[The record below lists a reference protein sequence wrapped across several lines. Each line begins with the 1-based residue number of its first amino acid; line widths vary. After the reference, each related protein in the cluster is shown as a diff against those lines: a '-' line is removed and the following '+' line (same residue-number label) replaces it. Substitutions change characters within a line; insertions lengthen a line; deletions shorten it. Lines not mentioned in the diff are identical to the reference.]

1 MLKHDGYLLLYI
13 KEAIGFAQARRICR
27 LWAAGAK
34 GIFSFA
40 KENIPF
46 GTPRERLRLAVSGLN
61 NSDVSEVK
69 VPRARRSRV
78 SIARRFASAPTIR
91 CCAAVGGSAALRMRH
106 TPCGCR
112 SAHLVEVRSN
122 FRLPPVST
130 MRRAPAMPH
139 SVSSLPPFY
148 RHSRLTTVR
157 RGCWMCRI
165 AGIHGEA
172 MYTAPT
178 LRSACSHSSLNLAMS
193 GVEGPS
199 PRPFSWGCKGDIL
212 FLRKR
217 ISPFAASPHGVGP
230 EAALPRCTPPAPYGR
245 KKKQPSRAAFLPR
258 PRRESCPNCQYGILI
273 PISPLFSLDNMQ
285 Y

>member
-40 KENIPF
+40 KENIPI

-106 TPCGCR
+106 TPFGCR

-139 SVSSLPPFY
+139 LVSSLPPFY

-230 EAALPRCTPPAPYGR
+230 EAALPRCTPCALRAQKETALAGCFPPAPEAR
-245 KKKQPSRAAFLPR
+245 KLSKLSIWDTYPHFPSFFF
-258 PRRESCPNCQYGILI
+258 G
-273 PISPLFSLDNMQ
+273 
-285 Y
+285 